1 MLRLCRKKDADGA
14 FILYFCDDEK
24 KSDFFVAVC
33 CFLVDNDVVPE
44 QRQEVMPY
52 SRCDGVVKME
62 WKADFPCS
70 DVWSARFRA
79 CRLGCDK
86 RRQF

>member
-44 QRQEVMPY
+44 Q
-52 SRCDGVVKME
+52 
-62 WKADFPCS
+62 
-70 DVWSARFRA
+70 
-79 CRLGCDK
+79 
-86 RRQF
+86 